1 MEGIGPPHDKLLLY
15 GTAAADA
22 ALPASYTFTAGS
34 TVTDVSFVAATA
46 LPVADATITA
56 WDELKLTV
64 LSFNLTE
71 MLQEP
76 LPPARLASLVT
87 SVAIATVGS
96 RNNGAALLVSAIHA
110 DGGTPRNKP
119 PPQANGL
126 QPPNWWVN
134 RAVNVTFQVPR
145 LRTSAAL
152 TCASVQAAWPSSGSP
167 VVNFTR
173 GCLVVAG
180 VQSALNGGS
189 AGGTGGGPGNSSAN
203 SFEEDWSRSTDDFN
217 ATVGVA
223 CIVAAVVV
231 VCAVVTALVLARRRQ
246 PEVEEATNTQ
256 ATRQMRRDVQ
266 VRPLTVSVSFLLFIM
281 GILTTCG
288 VLISACRWCL
298 TAHKAHNGDQCS
310 SNPGPL
316 LVVQKKSAK

>member
-15 GTAAADA
+15 GTAAADV
-22 ALPASYTFTAGS
+22 ALPASYTFSAGS
-34 TVTDVSFVAATA
+34 TVTDVSFVADTA

-173 GCLVVAG
+173 GSCLVVAG

-189 AGGTGGGPGNSSAN
+189 AGGTGGGNSSAN

-266 VRPLTVSVSFLLFIM
+266 VRPLSDSLSFISLVYYGNIDTFVAEQCMSVVPHS
-281 GILTTCG
+281 TQ
-288 VLISACRWCL
+288 SAQW
-298 TAHKAHNGDQCS
+298 
-310 SNPGPL
+310 
-316 LVVQKKSAK
+316 